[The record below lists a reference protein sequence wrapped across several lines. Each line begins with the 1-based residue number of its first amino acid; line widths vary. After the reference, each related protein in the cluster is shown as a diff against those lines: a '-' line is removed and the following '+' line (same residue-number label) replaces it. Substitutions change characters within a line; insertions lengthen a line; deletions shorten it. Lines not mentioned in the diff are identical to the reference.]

1 MKPRRAAEHFR
12 FCSGVGGKA
21 RGCEEAEGGQGQK
34 EGGRVE
40 ATEIY
45 WERKLENGT
54 RPVATGWGRGIVR
67 FPI

>member
-1 MKPRRAAEHFR
+1 MFKGRW
-12 FCSGVGGKA
+12 
-21 RGCEEAEGGQGQK
+21 EGRVAVKRQKREQGQK
-34 EGGRVE
+34 EGSRVE